1 MWMAPKKVLQL
12 LPLLF
17 PSIQALYDCFE
28 ETIRELRLQLRQ
40 KEALENF
47 SSNLKEVLNQR
58 DAELDAFKSE
68 NEALKKQKDALMK
81 AFGYVY
87 QREHGCGTS
96 W

>member
-1 MWMAPKKVLQL
+1 MFLYA
-12 LPLLF
+12 
-17 PSIQALYDCFE
+17 QALYDCFE

-47 SSNLKEVLNQR
+47 SSNLKETLNQR

-81 AFGYVY
+81 AFGYVINGL
-87 QREHGCGTS
+87 QSDIS
-96 W
+96 WV